1 LANNTG
7 VIAIDDASL
16 SWAADDFG
24 HFIHAR
30 PVGVL
35 RPDSVSEIRAALAAG
50 RPLRARGE
58 GHSTAGQAQE
68 PGGVVVDM
76 RRLNSVQEVT
86 SSHVVAEA
94 GARWSSVVAATLPF
108 GLTPPV
114 LTDYLELSVGGTLSA
129 GGIGGMTHQHGL
141 QADNVTE
148 LEVLRPDGVIE
159 LCRAGDPLFDL
170 VRGGYGNHG
179 IILRATLRLVPAH
192 SQVWRY
198 KLLYRSLPGFLADQ
212 RMLMARR
219 NFAYLEGQTEPD
231 GTFQLDAVS
240 YGAPG
245 ELTGLSPAAVD
256 SVEVLPYFDFLNRLA
271 IGEARWRAAGDW
283 DRPHPW
289 LNLFLPDTAIDS
301 FMAELTS
308 SPPELGINGTV
319 LVYPF
324 DTSMITAPQVPL
336 PASRVAFLVALLRI
350 APDQQVLDRMLA
362 GNERLRQR
370 TLEVGGTVYLDVS
383 PRHGGGT
390 RWL

>member
-1 LANNTG
+1 

-30 PVGVL
+30 PAGVL
-35 RPDSVSEIRAALAAG
+35 RPDSVSEIQAALAGG

-68 PGGVVVDM
+68 LGGVVVDM
-76 RRLNSVQEVT
+76 RRLDSVHEVT
-86 SSHVVAEA
+86 SSHVVADA

-129 GGIGGMTHQHGL
+129 GGIGGMTHQYGL
-141 QADNVTE
+141 QVDNVTE
-148 LEVLRPDGVIE
+148 LEVLRPDGVIQI
-159 LCRAGDPLFDL
+159 CRAGDPLFDL
-170 VRGGYGNHG
+170 VRGGYGDHG
-179 IILRATLRLVPAH
+179 IILRATLQVVPAH

-212 RMLMARR
+212 RMLMAAKS
-219 NFAYLEGQTEPD
+219 FAYLEGQAEPD
-231 GTFQLDAVS
+231 GTLQLELVS
-240 YGAPG
+240 YGTPG
-245 ELTGLSPAAVD
+245 DLNGLSHTVVD

-289 LNLFLPDTAIDS
+289 LNLFLPDAAIDS
-301 FMAELTS
+301 FMAELTAGR
-308 SPPELGINGTV
+308 PELGVNGTV

-324 DTSMITAPQVPL
+324 DTSMITAPKVPL
-336 PASRVAFLVALLRI
+336 PGSRVAFLVALLRI
-350 APDQQVLDRMLA
+350 APDQAALNRMLA
-362 GNERLRQR
+362 DNERLRRR
-370 TLEVGGTVYLDVS
+370 TLEAGGRVYLDVS

-390 RWL
+390 QWL

>member
-1 LANNTG
+1 
-7 VIAIDDASL
+7 VISADDASL

-30 PVGVL
+30 PAGVL
-35 RPDSVSEIRAALAAG
+35 RPDSVSEIQAVLGEGRA
-50 RPLRARGE
+50 LRARGE
-58 GHSTAGQAQE
+58 GHSTAGQAQQA
-68 PGGVVVDM
+68 GGVVVDM
-76 RRLNSVQEVT
+76 RRLNSVHEVT
-86 SSHVVAEA
+86 SAHVLADA

-114 LTDYLELSVGGTLSA
+114 LTDYLELSVGGTISA
-129 GGIGGMTHQHGL
+129 GGIGGMTHQYGL
-141 QADNVTE
+141 QADNVAE
-148 LEVLRPDGVIE
+148 LEVLRPDGVIQI
-159 LCRAGDPLFDL
+159 CRAGDPLFDL

-179 IILRATLRLVPAH
+179 IILRARLRLVPAH

-212 RMLMARR
+212 RMLMADRR
-219 NFAYLEGQTEPD
+219 FSYLEGQAEPD
-231 GTFQLDAVS
+231 GTFELEAVS

-245 ELTGLSPAAVD
+245 CLHGLSHAAVD

-271 IGEARWRAAGDW
+271 AGEARWRADGDW

-289 LNLFLPDTAIDS
+289 LNLFLPGTAIDS

-308 SPPELGINGTV
+308 SGPELGANGTV

-336 PASRVAFLVALLRI
+336 PSCRVAFLVALLRI
-350 APDQQVLDRMLA
+350 APDQAALNRMLA
-362 GNERLRQR
+362 DNNRLRQR

-383 PRHGGGT
+383 HRPGGGT
-390 RWL
+390 QWL